1 MKYDE
6 YSARGLPRRGVLGL
20 GLLGAYQLAIAPS
33 AHAPRSGTAARAT
46 GAADGKPLGRAP
58 DGLRTAA
65 GRTGAAPMTTS
76 GGMARIAGPTRP
88 VALRAAPHRTLR
100 ETGKKIAL
108 TFDDG
113 PHATQTPEIL
123 RILRRHRARATF
135 FVIGENIPWN
145 RDLLRRI
152 AAEGH
157 VVGNHSYTHPQLD
170 LISAP
175 RVREE
180 LERTCELVAKELGAP
195 PRLARAPYGM
205 WHGPSLEICAQ
216 LQMEP
221 FQWDIDTLDWDNR
234 DQRFIEAAVVRGAH
248 PGAIV
253 LAHDGGGDRWATVRA
268 LEYYLPRLLDE
279 GYTLTQPA

>member
-1 MKYDE
+1 MKYDK
-6 YSARGLPRRGVLGL
+6 GPTRGVSRRTAFCL
-20 GLLGAYQLAIAPS
+20 GLLGAYQLALAPD
-33 AHAPRSGTAARAT
+33 AHAPRSGTAAVRT
-46 GAADGKPLGRAP
+46 GLADGKPLRRP
-58 DGLRTAA
+58 SYGLRPAA
-65 GRTGAAPMTTS
+65 GRTGTAPMTTS
-76 GGMARIAGPTRP
+76 GGMARIVGPTRP
-88 VALRAAPHRTLR
+88 VAVRAAAHTTLR

-123 RILRRHRARATF
+123 RILRHHGARATF

-145 RDLLRRI
+145 RDVLRRI

-170 LISAP
+170 LISTP
-175 RVREE
+175 RVRAE
-180 LERTCELVAKELGAP
+180 LEQTCELVAKELGAP
-195 PRLARAPYGM
+195 PRVARAPYGR

-221 FQWDIDTLDWDNR
+221 FQWDIDTLDWDHR
-234 DQRFIEAAVVRGAH
+234 DQAFIEKTVLRKAH
-248 PGAIV
+248 AGAIV
-253 LAHDGGGDRWATVRA
+253 LAHDGGGNRWATVRA

-279 GYTLTQPA
+279 GYTLVQPA